1 MIIPAV
7 TQEQKA
13 AMASLEQR
21 IVGRNAGI
29 LVDKFKELCLNRQE
43 VVALDETPIS
53 TSTFASRGKSRT

>member
-1 MIIPAV
+1 MTIPAV

-21 IVGRNAGI
+21 MVGTNAGI

-53 TSTFASRGKSRT
+53 TSIYASRVMSRM